1 MVCSVTKLCLTLL
14 WPNEL
19 QPASLLCPWD
29 FTGKNTGLGCHFF
42 LQRIF
47 PTQGSNCSSCIG
59 RWILY
64 HWATW
69 EAQSKLTTI
78 LTKSLSLYFNLEN
91 TSLRWEKKQKVAG
104 ANKILSCKVIIL
116 NTEFVP
122 ASRTVSKHDHP
133 LMNFGWMNK
142 WKNTN
147 FKVKHDCLEQ

>member
-1 MVCSVTKLCLTLL
+1 MMVCSVTKLCLTLL

-69 EAQSKLTTI
+69 EAPNNELYNNLFFRIMQSTVKLC
-78 LTKSLSLYFNLEN
+78 SLYCLLKRKSYLIILEN
-91 TSLRWEKKQKVAG
+91 DPSKVV
-104 ANKILSCKVIIL
+104 KIKNGFKTICSFGNFLHAVTIFLKYHMNISIL
-116 NTEFVP
+116 KTTLL
-122 ASRTVSKHDHP
+122 AH
-133 LMNFGWMNK
+133 
-142 WKNTN
+142 
-147 FKVKHDCLEQ
+147 